1 MIQYS
6 DRGKVRIKDL
16 IWYIIVAVCSRV
28 RWTDPSDKKFSV
40 VVFCNVY
47 IPFDLFSKESTA

>member
-1 MIQYS
+1 MARKYEMVHINKIQQS
-6 DRGKVRIKDL
+6 F
-16 IWYIIVAVCSRV
+16 AVCSRV

-40 VVFCNVY
+40 AVFGNVY